1 MKVKVVKL
9 GAAAQTANLPEGMT
23 LGQAI
28 DHMVESLELT
38 IDAQDFSK
46 SAVRVNGQNVG
57 EDTVLEDGDVI
68 TSTPAKVAGGRN

>member
-38 IDAQDFSK
+38 IDAQDFS
-46 SAVRVNGQNVG
+46 
-57 EDTVLEDGDVI
+57 LEDGDVI

>member
-28 DHMVESLELT
+28 DYLVNSLELT
-38 IDAQDFSK
+38 IDAQDFANSK
-46 SAVRVNGQNVG
+46 VLVNGFAVD
-57 EDTVLEDGDVI
+57 EDTVLKDGDTV
-68 TSTPAKVAGGRN
+68 TSTPPKIAGGN